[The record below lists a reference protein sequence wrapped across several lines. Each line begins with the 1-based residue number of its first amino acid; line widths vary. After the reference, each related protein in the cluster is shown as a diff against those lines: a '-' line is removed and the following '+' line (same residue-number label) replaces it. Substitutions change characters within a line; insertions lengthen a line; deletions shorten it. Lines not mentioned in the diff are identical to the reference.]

1 MAVTQLPD
9 AYHIVPQSAWDLAM
23 LLALIGV
30 GLAAAIGLIDIID
43 WLERL

>member
-1 MAVTQLPD
+1 MTALPD
-9 AYHIVPQSAWDLAM
+9 SYHIVPQSAWDLAL